1 MKFIN
6 PAVALA
12 CAFIY
17 SLIVS
22 FSIFEVYFLLPI
34 LFVLY
39 LQKEVLKDIFKKLLF
54 LNLFIFVLFL
64 VLFFSTTLQEALNV
78 YIRANAIIL
87 FNIALF
93 FYSKGYDIVRAL
105 NILKFPNVVVSSMYF
120 TLKMIEFLNN
130 DFKAL
135 RNTLKA
141 RGFKA
146 RSSLFTYETFGNIVG
161 LLLVKSIRKASS
173 MQDTFEARGF
183 NGKIYLN
190 DDFNINKLDYI
201 LIILVLFIIVVKVV
215 YELFV

>member
-1 MKFIN
+1 VKFIN
-6 PAVALA
+6 PAVALT

-54 LNLFIFVLFL
+54 LNLFVFVLFL
-64 VLFFSTTLQEALNV
+64 VLLFSTTLQEALNV

-135 RNTLKA
+135 RSTLKA
-141 RGFKA
+141 RGFRA
-146 RSSLFTYETFGNIVG
+146 RSNLFTYETFGNIVG

-173 MQDTFEARGF
+173 MQDTFIARGF

-201 LIILVLFIIVVKVV
+201 LIILVLLIIVVKVV
-215 YELFV
+215 YELFI